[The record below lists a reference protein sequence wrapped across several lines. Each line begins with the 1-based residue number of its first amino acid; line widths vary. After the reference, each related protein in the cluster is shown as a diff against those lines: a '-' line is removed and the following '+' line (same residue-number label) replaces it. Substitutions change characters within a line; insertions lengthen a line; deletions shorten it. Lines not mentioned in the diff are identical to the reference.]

1 MPPRRCRPPATISL
15 SSISVHKPASRSS
28 SRSSSR
34 NSVPVCHGALKSIIV
49 AAELRQKAA
58 VRWRPRLRAGRA
70 VSTAVKEQNNRPC
83 AVMVSALDCLA
94 SFVRGMSPPPS
105 VGLDLSLFFFFC
117 SPSLS
122 LPQPF
127 FFFFFHTSRA
137 KYFSAASMVI

>member
-15 SSISVHKPASRSS
+15 SSISVHKPASRS
-28 SRSSSR
+28 SSSR

-105 VGLDLSLFFFFC
+105 VGLDLSLFFFFLLALSF
-117 SPSLS
+117 SPSAFL
-122 LPQPF
+122 F
-127 FFFFFHTSRA
+127 FFPYLQSE
-137 KYFSAASMVI
+137 IL